1 MKKIKK
7 LLLYGAVCALS
18 LCCAVP
24 VFADKNRDLREAA
37 ACGDLYGVKRLIKE
51 GAYVNSKNY
60 DGETPLILALKNN
73 HEDVVKYLVENVEG
87 VKSCGAEPMN
97 VAYKNC
103 GISMMQYL
111 FNHGINEISD
121 PYCKF
126 EGAIYNKRYKTAN
139 FLLKHYNNVSRICA
153 ENFAFNLERVN
164 EYDFCKLIDE
174 DLIETDSIAYIV
186 AYYKGYKKVCQK
198 LKELCGDKVKL
209 DLKAIK
215 SAESFKADYGRRYR
229 EYIKRFI
236 DMAVI
241 NEDKEAFEA
250 LINNGIMTEMQL
262 LNEKKGR
269 LFKKIDD
276 DLTAGKFDTKNIKK
290 LIDMGENKEQVNK
303 ILVTAIKN
311 NEFNIVELFINSK
324 FDINSRINYGDT
336 ALILASQWSSAKIV
350 KILID
355 NGADVNVKNDYGNTA
370 LMVASKGKTEIVEFL
385 VNNGADVNIKTACG
399 NTALMVA
406 SQWGSAKIV
415 KILIDNGADVNV
427 KNNDKRTALDLAKK
441 YVKKKWVHNKEDYIE
456 IIQLLESFQPA
467 KTTTKKSIFSKL
479 FSKDKTTN
487 KSTTITK
494 NDEPIFQESIFTPQ
508 PNVPAV
514 PTFQNNNSSNINKNF
529 NTLNNDSATKDLFD
543 GIEDDSFF
551 DVLKAIKNGANVN
564 AVNPENGMTPL
575 MLAAVNGQLEI
586 IKFLIQNHA
595 NVNEVFNNKTALKMA
610 KNERIRQELINAGAT
625 I

>member
-7 LLLYGAVCALS
+7 LLLCGAICTLS

-24 VFADKNRDLREAA
+24 ISADKNRDLREAA

-60 DGETPLILALKNN
+60 DDETPLILALKNN

-87 VKSCGAEPMN
+87 VKCCGAEPMN
-97 VAYKNC
+97 IAYEKW
-103 GISMMQYL
+103 GLPMMEYL
-111 FNHGINEISD
+111 ANHGIGTITNAD
-121 PYCKF
+121 LKF
-126 EGAIYNKRYKTAN
+126 KSAVLAGHYPKAR
-139 FLLKHYNNVSRICA
+139 FLFKHYNSAISLLQPNRIIS
-153 ENFAFNLERVN
+153 FLEK
-164 EYDFCKLIDE
+164 EETGTYDFCKLIDE
-174 DLIETDSIAYIV
+174 GFIKLDSTLYTIAYC
-186 AYYKGYKKVCQK
+186 KGYEKVCTK
-198 LKELCGDKVKL
+198 LKEYCGNTVKL
-209 DLKAIK
+209 DLNSVKESKHYREFEKKIIERAILYKEKEALEELNTNGIDNEKMVSAISKLISEK
-215 SAESFKADYGRRYR
+215 SMLSEKNIPFSEKKKLLCEKEKLIYEKEKLIYGRTT
-229 EYIKRFI
+229 
-236 DMAVI
+236 DP
-241 NEDKEAFEA
+241 ED
-250 LINNGIMTEMQL
+250 IT
-262 LNEKKGR
+262 
-269 LFKKIDD
+269 
-276 DLTAGKFDTKNIKK
+276 K

-311 NEFNIVELFINSK
+311 DELNIVELFINSK

-336 ALILASQWSSAKIV
+336 ALILASRE
-350 KILID
+350 
-355 NGADVNVKNDYGNTA
+355 
-370 LMVASKGKTEIVEFL
+370 GKTEIVKFL

-399 NTALMVA
+399 NTALIVA

-467 KTTTKKSIFSKL
+467 KTTTKKSIFSRL
-479 FSKDKTTN
+479 FSKDKKTN
-487 KSTTITK
+487 KPTTITK
-494 NDEPIFQESIFTPQ
+494 NEEPIFQEPIFTPQ
-508 PNVPAV
+508 PNAPVV

-529 NTLNNDSATKDLFD
+529 NTLNNNSATKDLFD

-564 AVNPENGMTPL
+564 AVNPEDGMTPL